1 MCVGKGHDGY
11 TNLQLYAEAKNDK
24 CFFKRQNA
32 LFIYIFKLVPTTGKL
47 FVLNTLLCKVKC
59 AYCLE
64 STGNYVFYHHDVF

>member
-1 MCVGKGHDGY
+1 MMG
-11 TNLQLYAEAKNDK
+11 TQNLQLYAKSKNEK

-32 LFIYIFKLVPTTGKL
+32 LFIFIFKLVPTTRN
-47 FVLNTLLCKVKC
+47 FCVLNTLLCKVKY